1 MADNSLD
8 YAIGARL
15 HSLRDAQALSLG
27 ELAARSG
34 VSKAM
39 IARVEKAESSATA
52 SLLGRLCAGLGVT
65 LSSVVA
71 AGERPAE
78 RVSRR
83 ATQSVWQD
91 PASGYVR
98 RHVSPA
104 GARSGIEIVAV
115 DLPPGARVP
124 YPPWEANPYTQQL
137 YVLSGALSLRIGDDA
152 FELFAGDCI
161 DFDVGRPVQF
171 ENRGAETA
179 RYIVVIRNH
188 DVAFLDENK
197 RAPGK

>member
-1 MADNSLD
+1 MYIGEKSVMDRSMVDNSLD
-8 YAIGARL
+8 RAIGARL
-15 HSLRDAQALSLG
+15 QSLRDARGLSLG
-27 ELAARSG
+27 ELATRSG

-83 ATQSVWQD
+83 AAQSVWQD
-91 PASGYVR
+91 PASGYLR
-98 RHVSPA
+98 RHVSPP
-104 GARSGIEIVAV
+104 GAASGIEIIAV
-115 DLPPGARVP
+115 DLPPGAHVP
-124 YPPWEANPYTQQL
+124 YAAWEANPYTQQL
-137 YVLSGALSLRIGDDA
+137 YMLSGALSLKIGEDA
-152 FELFAGDCI
+152 FELLDGDCI

-171 ENRGAETA
+171 ANRGAEAA
-179 RYIVVIRNH
+179 RYLVIIR
-188 DVAFLDENK
+188 K
-197 RAPGK
+197 P